1 MTIFYFCLGLLLGL
15 VFLVLVIKKERK
27 SLSLLH
33 DKNLRLEQ
41 EKEIAVE
48 FMHNLAVAIGEGV
61 AKKDLYQRSSYGST
75 NDRCNEFLRV

>member
-1 MTIFYFCLGLLLGL
+1 MTILYFCLGLLLGL

-33 DKNLRLEQ
+33 DKTLRLEQ
-41 EKEIAVE
+41 EKKIAVE

-61 AKKDLYQRSSYGST
+61 AKKDLYQRVAHTAVLTTGAMSS
-75 NDRCNEFLRV
+75 CV